1 MKSGTEAKLKF
12 KQLQRRLNLAVWQAR
27 GLLDTLWNFAAN
39 NCPAG
44 DIGRFTDEEIAI
56 GIDWRDEPSIL
67 IDALASCRWIDRTAS
82 PSRLVIHDWPEHCE
96 FEVHKSLARKAEAF
110 ADGTL
115 PSLARIEKE
124 DRPAI
129 LEKLRQKYG
138 EQSLKEWK
146 TSPDVS
152 RRPQTSSGVQETPQ
166 RDAPTLPCLTVPNL
180 TLPSQ
185 EQEPISSAKADG
197 ESGLS
202 PASEPKASDDTPP
215 AVPKRTR
222 HAYSTAFEEWYAA
235 YPRHEAKHAASAA
248 YGRRLQTIAL
258 NRGTSRDE
266 AHVWLVE
273 VTRQFAASPAGRA
286 GQFTPHPA
294 TWLNEGRY
302 DDDQT
307 EWSKNGSDTNGS
319 KRTHAVGPG
328 QRWDGT

>member
-12 KQLQRRLNLAVWQAR
+12 KQLQRRLGLAVWQAR

-56 GIDWRDEPSIL
+56 GIDWQEEPEKL
-67 IDALASCRWIDRTAS
+67 IGALEACRWIDRTT
-82 PSRLVIHDWPEHCE
+82 PPERLIIHDWPEHCE
-96 FEVHKSLARKAEAF
+96 YEVHKTLAKRAEAF

-115 PSLARIEKE
+115 PSLARITKDE
-124 DRPAI
+124 RPEI
-129 LEKLRQKYG
+129 LEKLTRKYG
-138 EQSLKEWK
+138 EDAVKVGK
-146 TSPDVS
+146 TFKNVLERSE
-152 RRPQTSSGVQETPQ
+152 TFSGVPRTPQ
-166 RDAPTLPCLTVPNL
+166 PCLALPIPSH

-197 ESGLS
+197 VTLLS
-202 PASEPKASDDTPP
+202 PTNESKPVDDTPTGHP
-215 AVPKRTR
+215 PRTR
-222 HAYSTAFEEWYAA
+222 HAYTAAFEEWYAA
-235 YPRHEAKHAASAA
+235 YPRHAAKHAASSAF
-248 YGRRLQTIAL
+248 GRRLQAIAL

-266 AHVWLVE
+266 ALRWLVE